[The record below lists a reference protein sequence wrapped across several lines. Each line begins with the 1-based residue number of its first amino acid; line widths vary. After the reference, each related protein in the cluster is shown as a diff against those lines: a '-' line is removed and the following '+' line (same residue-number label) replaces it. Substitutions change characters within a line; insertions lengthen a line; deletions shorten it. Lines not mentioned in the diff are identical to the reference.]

1 MRQHSFF
8 LTFSNLENSTLQFF
22 KKNFSLY
29 NKLIQY
35 LLAVLS
41 NHLTKIAIC
50 DYDLILYVKP
60 NSLRY
65 VISFLKL
72 HSFSKVNSITDIA
85 VVDFPGKSLRFEIN
99 YQLLSISFNSRLR
112 VIVETNEIL
121 PVVSITSIFAG
132 ANWYEREVWD
142 MFGIFFQEHPDLRRI
157 LTDYG
162 FKGHPLR
169 KDFPLSGYIEVFY
182 DDTKKSIVYVPV
194 SLAQDFRNFN
204 FKNPWVKQ

>member
-132 ANWYEREVWD
+132 FTE
-142 MFGIFFQEHPDLRRI
+142 
-157 LTDYG
+157 
-162 FKGHPLR
+162 
-169 KDFPLSGYIEVFY
+169 
-182 DDTKKSIVYVPV
+182 
-194 SLAQDFRNFN
+194 NFN
-204 FKNPWVKQ
+204 